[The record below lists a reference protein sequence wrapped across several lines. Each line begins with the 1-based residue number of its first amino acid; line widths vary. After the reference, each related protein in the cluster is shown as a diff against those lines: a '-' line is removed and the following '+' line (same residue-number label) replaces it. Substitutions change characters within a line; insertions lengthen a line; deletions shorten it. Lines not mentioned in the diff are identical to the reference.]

1 MAEDIR
7 IRVGRRLQKLR
18 KQRGWTQ
25 VQMAEQ
31 LGLDRSYLSDVERG
45 KRNISDRQLGS
56 HRKGFR
62 ADAFQ
67 IIDQS
72 LEFQPDSLGA

>member
-7 IRVGRRLQKLR
+7 IRVGGRLQKLR

-31 LGLDRSYLSDVERG
+31 LGLDRSYLADVERG
-45 KRNISDRQLGS
+45 KRNISIVNLEVIAR
-56 HRKGFR
+56 GFGLTLSKLL
-62 ADAFQ
+62 
-67 IIDQS
+67 IKI
-72 LEFQPDSLGA
+72 

>member
-25 VQMAEQ
+25 VQMAERF
-31 LGLDRSYLSDVERG
+31 GLDRSYLADVERG
-45 KRNISDRQLGS
+45 KRNISILNLEVIA
-56 HRKGFR
+56 KGFGLTLSR
-62 ADAFQ
+62 
-67 IIDQS
+67 
-72 LEFQPDSLGA
+72 LLVKV

>member
-31 LGLDRSYLSDVERG
+31 LGLDRSYLADVERG
-45 KRNISDRQLGS
+45 KRNISIVNLEVIAR
-56 HRKGFR
+56 GFGLTLSKLL
-62 ADAFQ
+62 
-67 IIDQS
+67 IKI
-72 LEFQPDSLGA
+72 

>member
-7 IRVGRRLQKLR
+7 IRVGRRLRKLR

-31 LGLDRSYLSDVERG
+31 FGLDRSYLADVEHG
-45 KRNISDRQLGS
+45 KRNISIVNLEVIAR
-56 HRKGFR
+56 GFGLTLSR
-62 ADAFQ
+62 F
-67 IIDQS
+67 
-72 LEFQPDSLGA
+72 LTKV